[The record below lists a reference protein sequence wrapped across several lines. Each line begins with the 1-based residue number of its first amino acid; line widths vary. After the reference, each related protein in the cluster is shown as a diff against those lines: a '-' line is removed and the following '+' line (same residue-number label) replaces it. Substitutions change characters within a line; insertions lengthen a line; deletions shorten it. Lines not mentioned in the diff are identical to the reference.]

1 MTLTVSSSILLDS
14 ITGTNHSLVKWDL
27 VSFCFF
33 RSNEKKSD
41 ASLQPDFK
49 RVSLDD
55 MPAKTHNHSVLYRVC
70 IHKPKE
76 VNP

>member
-55 MPAKTHNHSVLYRVC
+55 MPAKTRNHSDVYRVC

>member
-1 MTLTVSSSILLDS
+1 MFPSINTFSFKRPRDREMDSPSLL
-14 ITGTNHSLVKWDL
+14 
-27 VSFCFF
+27 
-33 RSNEKKSD
+33 RKKSE
-41 ASLQPDFK
+41 

-55 MPAKTHNHSVLYRVC
+55 MPAKTRNHSDVYRVC

>member
-1 MTLTVSSSILLDS
+1 LLDS
-14 ITGTNHSLVKWDL
+14 ITGTNHSLVKWDRI
-27 VSFCFF
+27 SFRFF
-33 RSNEKKSD
+33 RSNVKKSD
-41 ASLQPDFK
+41 ASLQPYFK

-55 MPAKTHNHSVLYRVC
+55 MPAKTRNHSDVYRVC